1 MGDINLWPGPVLKLA
16 KAISVAE
23 GSNPDWNNPGDMTY
37 AHGLPTKGTVN
48 PDGVLWF
55 VNVDDGWKALYHEV
69 SLMLNGRSH
78 VYKLTDTLQQVGQK
92 YSNGDPNWA
101 KNVAE
106 FLGVPETTTLQE
118 LSV

>member
-1 MGDINLWPGPVLKLA
+1 MTPTNWPPSVLQLA

-23 GSNPDWNNPGDMTY
+23 GSNSSWCNPGDLTY
-37 AHGLPTKGTVN
+37 AFGFPTKGVA
-48 PDGVLWF
+48 DSEGVLVF
-55 VNVDDGWKALYHEV
+55 CDAEQGWEALYQEC

-92 YSNGDPNWA
+92 YSDGDPNWA